1 MIGTS
6 RRPTATVTNT
16 ISPVTASSRA
26 VGQQFGTEPD
36 LASCGGLLKSTM
48 CSGLASRAFDL
59 VNPTLGQCVR
69 GDRTGACPRS
79 AHSCRT
85 PGACRSRLIT
95 AAPGGAGGGG
105 ANLTPFG
112 TELLEGTSVSR
123 NRRGCGVDGGGV
135 TLELALDQFA
145 RGYRPRRGRCKKQSP
160 FRIRPPVR
168 PGDLPPHYVMQ

>member
-1 MIGTS
+1 MKPEPRVLG
-6 RRPTATVTNT
+6 VQ
-16 ISPVTASSRA
+16 RA
-26 VGQQFGTEPD
+26 VRDAG
-36 LASCGGLLKSTM
+36 AGGLLKSTM

-59 VNPTLGQCVR
+59 VNPDLSVSVYEVTEQER
-69 GDRTGACPRS
+69 ACPRS

-123 NRRGCGVDGGGV
+123 NRRGCGVDGGGI

-145 RGYRPRRGRCKKQSP
+145 RGYRPRRGRCKKHSP